1 MVDGNVAWESGFMA
15 IFDINHGELIY
26 IYIYL
31 LEMWKQCT
39 YAPVIFKGLGDVL
52 VDELTFGVHFVPHS
66 YGIHVLLNNLISILH
81 NMSLKHSICK
91 YQTTMNE
98 PMPQGGRTCNL
109 PLPWSL

>member
-1 MVDGNVAWESGFMA
+1 
-15 IFDINHGELIY
+15 
-26 IYIYL
+26 
-31 LEMWKQCT
+31 MWKQCT